1 MFFIE
6 DLSMK
11 VIQHNTHFN
20 RSLPKDGISDNLVS
34 FLEMINQQFSFD
46 HAHLYH
52 LTNTNISDY
61 KSVII
66 EAIGN
71 RIKLLRGV
79 GPRDNQD
86 SLVKEINSDFDDIM
100 DANIFPVSLIIFDY
114 VYGSTVES
122 SMVFFHEHNNMLMIN
137 TKFSTLVFENQY
149 FHAPHISSSDGLYY
163 SPAVESLAYE
173 SSTTKGT
180 FPFASFLIPV
190 NMEKNHFE
198 SPYRE
203 IHQKKAEFQ
212 VRELDGGQDKFQ
224 QVTIP
229 PNFDMSK
236 FMFKFNGHP
245 KILNTRLIYNNEVI
259 FNDYDIIDC
268 DPQKIVMQKLIP
280 FLTDFKSQ
288 YEIIDSIPVQVSS
301 EYYDHFKANILPVI
315 EMAKC

>member
-1 MFFIE
+1 
-6 DLSMK
+6 MK

-20 RSLPKDGISDNLVS
+20 RSLPKDGISDNLIS

-46 HAHLYH
+46 QAHLYH
-52 LTNTNISDY
+52 LTNENISDY
-61 KSVII
+61 KGVVI

-79 GPRDNQD
+79 RPRDNQE
-86 SLVKEINSDFDDIM
+86 SIVKEINSEFAEIV
-100 DANIFPVSLIIFDY
+100 DANILPASLIIFDY

-122 SMVFFHEHNNMLMIN
+122 SMVFFYEHNDMLMIN
-137 TKFSTLVFENQY
+137 TKFSTLTFENKY
-149 FHAPHISSSDGLYY
+149 FQAPPISSDGLYY

-180 FPFASFLIPV
+180 FPFASFLIPI
-190 NMEKNHFE
+190 NMEKNHFD
-198 SPYRE
+198 SFHRGH
-203 IHQKKAEFQ
+203 HQKKAEFQ

-224 QVTIP
+224 ALTIP
-229 PNFDMSK
+229 PDLDMNR
-236 FMFKFNGHP
+236 FMFRYNGQP

-268 DPQKIVMQKLIP
+268 DPQKIVMKKLLP

-288 YEIIDSIPVQVSS
+288 YEIIDSTPVKVSA
-301 EYYDHFKANILPVI
+301 EYYQHFKANIWPVI